1 MCLSGLGKLNP
12 SFQVLPPLPH
22 RRWNQGRPLRE
33 ERLGAWIRPVHHS
46 GRCRMT
52 DSSSSKQKE
61 ISKVVR
67 QAGWLQD
74 KVPLC
79 FKIGTLLWRASE
91 KVFLYQLG
99 WPAETLAGRVSCDS
113 ARMHARRLPFTA
125 PPGSPHPRVPA
136 PPVHCTPGPLHPWS
150 TALPG
155 PRLPAARA
163 EGMRGPS
170 YRRLQR
176 QRGWAPRWTPSAS
189 ETDVHPTGITPGLNV
204 VQPLP
209 ESRPAAAT
217 LK

>member
-1 MCLSGLGKLNP
+1 MTSQRKGFLVPAGVTCGNP
-12 SFQVLPPLPH
+12 G
-22 RRWNQGRPLRE
+22 WAGELRL
-33 ERLGAWIRPVHHS
+33 RTH
-46 GRCRMT
+46 
-52 DSSSSKQKE
+52 
-61 ISKVVR
+61 
-67 QAGWLQD
+67 
-74 KVPLC
+74 
-79 FKIGTLLWRASE
+79 
-91 KVFLYQLG
+91 
-99 WPAETLAGRVSCDS
+99 
-113 ARMHARRLPFTA
+113 ARTHARRLPFTA

-170 YRRLQR
+170 YPRLQR

-204 VQPLP
+204 VRPLP

-217 LK
+217 LKEAPGGVFKVNAKRLLRILPSPRRVWSPIKSTFSFQEEVS